1 MSPGT
6 SRRPAQPQRQ
16 LPERFVC
23 PSRAT
28 IDHPDTASITV
39 MRRSAMRSR
48 QSLSRTALAVY
59 LPAHGV
65 TVKDDHTDGGT

>member
-1 MSPGT
+1 MP
-6 SRRPAQPQRQ
+6 PARM
-16 LPERFVC
+16 V
-23 PSRAT
+23 AT
-28 IDHPDTASITV
+28 IDHPDTASASITV